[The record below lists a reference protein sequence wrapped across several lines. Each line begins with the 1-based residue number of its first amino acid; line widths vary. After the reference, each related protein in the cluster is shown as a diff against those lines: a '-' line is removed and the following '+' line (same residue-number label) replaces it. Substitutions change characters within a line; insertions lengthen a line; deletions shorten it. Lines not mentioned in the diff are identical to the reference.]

1 MSSKTGEITF
11 RPIIYT
17 LVPMIFVLFMT
28 LWAMI
33 EQVVFDWS
41 GAGESEFNLLLFSF
55 GAVILGF
62 SIWIMLEAYAL
73 FRSKSTD

>member
-1 MSSKTGEITF
+1 MLITIWLKRQG

-33 EQVVFDWS
+33 EQVIFDWS
-41 GAGESEFNLLLFSF
+41 GAGNLT
-55 GAVILGF
+55 
-62 SIWIMLEAYAL
+62 SICFYFRLEQ
-73 FRSKSTD
+73 